1 MKRKQNKGITL
12 IALVIT
18 IIVLL
23 ILAGVTI
30 ATLTG
35 ENGILTKASGA
46 SESTKQANAEEQVK
60 LAVAGSIGTDG
71 NINNSDLKTNLDRI
85 ENIEGVPNEITDASY
100 PFTVNIDGYD
110 VTIRK
115 NGTTISGIWLAPGK
129 PDKET
134 GIYTESSTV
143 NGETENKNN
152 PIIPAGFK
160 PIDEGE
166 ATWGDGTTE
175 PPGINKGLVIE
186 DEDENQ
192 YVWIPVDGILGEN
205 GTIDEVVNSEKILL
219 GRYLFDENGVPSTYT
234 GDYKE
239 ETQEEHTYGNTVAKD
254 INEFIKSVRKNGG
267 YYIAR
272 FEASQGTGGR
282 VDSKYN
288 KTVWSSMTQPNAA
301 KACQNLYPGVINSD
315 LVNSYAWDTAVIFI
329 QKYGQKNYSMQYSL
343 NKTKQKAGLSEDK
356 QLNIYDM
363 ASNCREWTTETYVET
378 GPCVA
383 RGGLYN
389 WTTNY
394 PSSRLSAGAEYSFS
408 GLTCRSIL
416 YL

>member
-1 MKRKQNKGITL
+1 M
-12 IALVIT
+12 
-18 IIVLL
+18 

-166 ATWGDGTTE
+166 ATWGDGTRE

-254 INEFIKSVRKNGG
+254 INEFINSVRKNGG

-356 QLNIYDM
+356 
-363 ASNCREWTTETYVET
+363 
-378 GPCVA
+378 
-383 RGGLYN
+383 
-389 WTTNY
+389 
-394 PSSRLSAGAEYSFS
+394 
-408 GLTCRSIL
+408 
-416 YL
+416 